1 METWAGEGGRYDET
15 SFFRELA
22 VHEGRVGIWVAL
34 RETKSKVVTVVKAQ
48 KFRTQPQVTAAEI
61 ETKEHT

>member
-1 METWAGEGGRYDET
+1 MGEGGRYDET

-22 VHEGRVGIWVAL
+22 VRVSRVGIWEAL

-61 ETKEHT
+61 EMKEHT